1 MLKAKGVYKRKT
13 KENEKQPKTKRWP
26 EAVILALGLMFWMS
40 LLAQTSKIN
49 IIWQMC

>member
-1 MLKAKGVYKRKT
+1 MLKAKTVYKRTT
-13 KENEKQPKTKRWP
+13 KEHEQQPKPKCWP
-26 EAVILALGLMFWMS
+26 EAVILALGLMFCMS